1 MVIDF
6 YSLLHSFPEPE
17 SLRPPGHKK
26 WRHFRMKFSS
36 SRGTEQRLNTL
47 FKFPQQF
54 PKLILHLCLYIESS
68 WSWTTLLILYSWKYF
83 SCFCSTHW
91 HTLYK
96 WLCVWQYSFNKGW
109 ALFLPVTKEVYP
121 FTCLAPRLSVSS
133 STRTLCGR
141 GGSSY

>member
-1 MVIDF
+1 MINF
-6 YSLLHSFPEPE
+6 YSLFHSFPESE
-17 SLRPPGHKK
+17 SLRPPWHKK

-36 SRGTEQRLNTL
+36 SRGTEQRLKTL

-68 WSWTTLLILYSWKYF
+68 WSWTTLLILHSRGSIFYVF
-83 SCFCSTHW
+83 VLHIDIHC
-91 HTLYK
+91 K

-109 ALFLPVTKEVYP
+109 ALFLSVTKEVYP
-121 FTCLAPRLSVSS
+121 FTCLAPRLLVSP
-133 STRTLCGR
+133 STRMPCGR